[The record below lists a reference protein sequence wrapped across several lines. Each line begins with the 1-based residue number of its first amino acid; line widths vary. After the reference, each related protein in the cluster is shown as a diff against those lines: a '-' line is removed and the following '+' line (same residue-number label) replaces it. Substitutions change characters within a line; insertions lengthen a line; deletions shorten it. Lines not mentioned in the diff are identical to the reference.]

1 MMQGA
6 GQSWS
11 RAGALPDIQPAFLRL
26 HAAGALAAR
35 VKQAHQALLACNLC
49 GRHCGVDR
57 RTQLGAC
64 RTGTVARLASYGP
77 HHGEEDVLRGWAGS
91 GTIFFGSCNLGC
103 VFCQN
108 ADISQAAAGSLTSAD
123 ELADIMLWL
132 QARGCHN
139 INLVS
144 PTHVVP
150 MILEAVAAAAGRG
163 LRLPLVYNTGGYD
176 SRRALQLL
184 EGVVDIYMPDMKY
197 ASAETGARLSG
208 VPEYPAVNAAA
219 IRAMH
224 RQVGDL
230 VLDARGLAVRG
241 LLVRHLVLP
250 NDLAGTEDILRF
262 LATEISPHTALNL
275 MDQYRPAHRAHEYP
289 ELRRRATTQEYRS
302 AWLTAEHL
310 GLTRLSLCSR

>member
-1 MMQGA
+1 MQGA
-6 GQSWS
+6 GQASARLES
-11 RAGALPDIQPAFLRL
+11 PSDIQPAVLRL
-26 HAAGALAAR
+26 HAEGRLAAR
-35 VKQAHQALLACNLC
+35 VELARQALLACNLC

-57 RTQLGAC
+57 RTQLGGC
-64 RTGTVARLASYGP
+64 RTGTVARLASFGP
-77 HHGEEDVLRGWAGS
+77 HHGEEDVLRGRAGS
-91 GTIFFGSCNLGC
+91 GTIFFSSCNLGC

-108 ADISQAAAGSLTSAD
+108 ADISQAPSGSLTPAE

-150 MILEAVAAAAGRG
+150 MILEAVAEAAVRG
-163 LRLPLVYNTGGYD
+163 LHLPLVYNTGGYE
-176 SRRALQLL
+176 SAEALALL
-184 EGVVDIYMPDMKY
+184 DGVVDIYMPDMKY
-197 ASAETGARLSG
+197 GDPEVAARLSG
-208 VPEYPAVNAAA
+208 VQDYPACNALAV
-219 IRAMH
+219 REMH

-230 VLDARGLAVRG
+230 ELNARGLAVRG

-250 NDLAGTEDILRF
+250 NDLAGTEHVLRF

-275 MDQYRPAHRAHEYP
+275 MDQYRPAHRAREYP
-289 ELRRRATTQEYRS
+289 ELRRQTTTEEYRS
-302 AWLTAEHL
+302 AWQTAERL